1 MRTLTEQDIRT
12 RAYKLW
18 KDAGQPNIKMD
29 AFWYRAEKQLL
40 QERAKEQRRSRAPKH
55 RLDVEVARVS

>member
-1 MRTLTEQDIRT
+1 MRTLTDQDIRT

-18 KDAGQPNIKMD
+18 KDAGQTHVKMD

-40 QERAKEQRRSRAPKH
+40 RERAKEQRRSRTTKH
-55 RLDVEVARVS
+55 RLSVEVARVS